1 MKYKAK
7 PRRRGKRENH
17 NEWKDHLQVLPVSD
31 RNGGQMELSEE
42 SARIR
47 RKKA

>member
-7 PRRRGKRENH
+7 PQRRD
-17 NEWKDHLQVLPVSD
+17 NEWKGHLQVLPVSD